1 MRKIKTILSVLSATM
16 LCATSLV
23 GITSNAAGA
32 ETQKLNTYALYCD
45 VESSSGVMWADVTFR
60 YNSIDMDDMEVKA
73 GAFGGDV
80 THSTLERTDDTTIYS
95 ASFRAGGA
103 IMAPGILFNSKF
115 WTTDTINMKLVEDT
129 IKTSAFDVTRK
140 FIGNNI
146 IDASFV
152 LIGDVNNDKVVDMA
166 DETAVIQYLGNPEKY
181 KLSKE
186 GYYAADVN
194 FDGVVNNTDLKL
206 IRDYN
211 NGVINW
217 F

>member
-16 LCATSLV
+16 LCAASFA

-45 VESSSGVMWADVTFR
+45 VELGSGVMWADVYFN
-60 YNSIDMDDMEVKA
+60 YNNIDMDDMEVET

-80 THSTLERTDDTTIYS
+80 THSTLERTDDTIYS

-103 IMAPGILFNSKF
+103 IMARGVLFKSKF
-115 WTTDTINMKLVEDT
+115 WTTDIINMTLVEGT
-129 IKTSAFDVTRK
+129 IRKSAFDSNRK
-140 FIGNNI
+140 FMGNDI
-146 IDASFV
+146 VQASFV
-152 LIGDVNNDKVVDMA
+152 LMGDANEDEVVDLA
-166 DETAVIQYLGNPEKY
+166 DETAVIQHLGNPEKY
-181 KLSKE
+181 ELSKE